1 MTVLNDLVQ
10 KINGYLSDYI
20 LVFLLVGGGIWFT
33 FLLRGI
39 QFRGLGTGLK
49 MTFGGLFSKKSE
61 AGKDGMSSF
70 QALATAVAAQVG
82 TGNIAGA
89 ATAIYIGGPG
99 AIFWMW
105 VAACLGMATIFAEA
119 SLAQKYKVVGKDGEV
134 TGGPV
139 YYILEAFSGELGKTM
154 AALFSVF
161 IIIAL
166 GFVGNAV
173 QSNSIAAAF
182 KEAFNIPTYVMGI
195 VIAVLAF
202 VVFMGGTK
210 RIVQVTELIVPFMA
224 ALYILGSLVIVIM
237 RIGHVP
243 AMFANIFMGAFN
255 PEAMIG
261 GAFGATVKL
270 AVTKGVARGL
280 FSNEAGMGS
289 TPHAHACAKV
299 DHPAQQGFVAM
310 AGVFIDTFVVLN
322 LTAFVILSTTT
333 RETMTSQGLTGA
345 ALSQAAYTSVYG
357 NFGKIFIAICMFF
370 FAFSTIV
377 GWYFFG
383 KANINYLFGPKAIP
397 VYSII
402 VAACVFLGSL
412 GEVGLV
418 WNMADLFN
426 SLMVIPNFLALFAL
440 SKVVKQLHDEYYY
453 KFKK

>member
-1 MTVLNDLVQ
+1 MTIIDTIV
-10 KINGYLSDYI
+10 KTINGYLSDYI
-20 LVFLLVGGGIWFT
+20 LVVLLVGGGVWFT
-33 FLLRGI
+33 CLLKGI

-49 MTFGGLFSKKSE
+49 MTFGGLFSKKGV

-89 ATAIYIGGPG
+89 ATAIFIGGPG

-119 SLAQKYKVVGKDGEV
+119 IMAQKYKVVGKDGEV

-139 YYILEAFSGELGKTM
+139 YYIRAAFSGTLGKVL
-154 AALFSVF
+154 AAAFSIF

-173 QSNSIAAAF
+173 QSNSIAVAF
-182 KEAFNIPTYVMGI
+182 KEAFSVPTYIMGI
-195 VIAVLAF
+195 IIAIIALF
-202 VVFMGGTK
+202 VFIGGTK
-210 RIVQVTELIVPFMA
+210 RIVQVTELIVPLMA
-224 ALYILGSLVIVIM
+224 VLYILGSLVIVVTKIT
-237 RIGHVP
+237 HVP
-243 AMFANIFMGAFN
+243 TMFANIFMGAFN
-255 PEAMIG
+255 PNAMAG
-261 GAFGATVKL
+261 GALGATIKL
-270 AVTKGVARGL
+270 AITKGVARGL

-322 LTAFVILSTTT
+322 LTAFVILSTTS
-333 RETMTSQGLTGA
+333 RQTMVDNKLTGA
-345 ALSQAAYTSVYG
+345 ALSQFAFTSVYG
-357 NFGKIFIAICMFF
+357 SFGKIFIAICMLF

-383 KANINYLFGPKAIP
+383 RANINYLFGPKAIP
-397 VYSII
+397 VYSVI
-402 VAACVFLGSL
+402 VGICVFLGSL

-418 WNMADLFN
+418 WNMADMFN
-426 SLMVIPNFLALFAL
+426 SLMVIPNIIALFAL
-440 SKVVKQLHDEYYY
+440 SKIVKQVHDDYFTKY
-453 KFKK
+453 KK